1 MRKCRLGTKNSVRG
15 WLIPLL
21 IVIAGTSGCEK
32 ARLDDE
38 VRRLCAIDGGVRVYE
53 TVVLPAEKF
62 DKYGLVLI
70 PSKDKATLNDDY
82 FSERLITFYIKGNP
96 ELWRTHFRIMRRSDG
111 KVLGESISYTR
122 RGGDLPGPWQA
133 SSFICPNPET
143 RLSLEQ
149 SVFKK
154 NLR

>member
-1 MRKCRLGTKNSVRG
+1 MRKSGLGAKNPARG

-21 IVIAGTSGCEK
+21 IAAVGMSGCEK

-38 VRRLCAIDGGVRVYE
+38 VRRLCAIDGGMKVYE
-53 TVVLPAEKF
+53 EVVLPSEKF
-62 DKYGLVLI
+62 DKYGLALI
-70 PSKDKATLNDDY
+70 PSKDKATPNDDY
-82 FSERLITFYIKGNP
+82 FYERLVTFYIKGNP
-96 ELWRTHFRIMRRSDG
+96 ELWQTHFRIIRRSDG
-111 KVLGESISYTR
+111 KVLGELVSYTR

-154 NLR
+154 RPK

>member
-1 MRKCRLGTKNSVRG
+1 MRPYRLAPGNPVCT
-15 WLIPLL
+15 WLFPLL
-21 IVIAGTSGCEK
+21 IAAIGLSGCEK
-32 ARLDDE
+32 ARLDEE

-62 DKYGLVLI
+62 DKYGLALI

-133 SSFICPNPET
+133 SSFICPNPGT

-154 NLR
+154 NLK